1 MAIIKIDGVDY
12 DSEDL
17 SKESLSFIASIQF
30 IDNEATRL
38 RNQMAILQ
46 TARHNYVESLKDSL
60 TTSSKK
66 KTKK

>member
-1 MAIIKIDGVDY
+1 MATIKIDGVDY

-30 IDNEATRL
+30 VDTEATRL
-38 RNQMAILQ
+38 RNHMAVLQ
-46 TARHNYVESLKDSL
+46 TARQTYVQSLKDSL
-60 TTSSKK
+60 SASTKK